1 MKWPMVKLADVCQ
14 VNPRLPKEYDET
26 QDVSFL
32 AMASVSEDGILLN
45 QETRVLSETKKGF
58 TYFERGDV
66 IVAKITPCF
75 ENGKAAYLDSLQTQV
90 GFGSTEFHVLRPNIK
105 QLDGKYLFYLIW
117 NRKFR
122 FIAER
127 IMSGSAGQKRVPAS
141 FLQNFEIPLPPLAE
155 QKRIAAILDKADAIR
170 QKRQQAIALADQFLR
185 SVFLDMFGDPV
196 TNPKG
201 WTIRKLGELIN
212 SGPTNGL
219 YKPSS
224 SYGSGTRI
232 LRIDGFY
239 DGALTS
245 QESLKRVEVSK
256 DELSRFSLPERS
268 IVINRV
274 NSPDYLGKSA
284 FIYKLDEPTVFESNM
299 MCFTV
304 DEELINPVF
313 LTQQLQ
319 MPNIK
324 QQIKNCAKD
333 AVNQSSIN
341 QQDVKSF
348 DILLPDVEEQNN
360 FESICND
367 LIQKSK
373 KIANGLSLTDNLF
386 NSLSQK
392 AFSGKL

>member
-1 MKWPMVKLADVCQ
+1 MTWPMVELGELVTIKGGGTPSKSIDAYWGGDVPWASVKDFKSRYISQ
-14 VNPRLPKEYDET
+14 T
-26 QDVSFL
+26 QDCITQAGVENS
-32 AMASVSEDGILLN
+32 ATNIIPEG
-45 QETRVLSETKKGF
+45 
-58 TYFERGDV
+58 V
-66 IVAKITPCF
+66 IVIPTRMALGKVAITACDMAINQDLKALF
-75 ENGKAAYLDSLQTQV
+75 VNDECTLDRNYLARYLESKANYIESEGKGATVKGITLDFLKS
-90 GFGSTEFHVLRPNIK
+90 IK
-105 QLDGKYLFYLIW
+105 
-117 NRKFR
+117 
-122 FIAER
+122 
-127 IMSGSAGQKRVPAS
+127 V
-141 FLQNFEIPLPPLAE
+141 PLPPLAE

-170 QKRQQAIALADQFLR
+170 LKRQQAIALADDFLR
-185 SVFLDMFGDPV
+185 SVFLDLFGDPV

-212 SGPTNGL
+212 SGPTHGL

-239 DGALTS
+239 DGVLTS

-268 IVINRV
+268 IIINRV
-274 NSPDYLGKSA
+274 NSPDYLGKCA
-284 FIYKLDEPTVFESNM
+284 FINELDEPTVFESNM

-360 FESICND
+360 FESICNE
-367 LIQKSK
+367 LIQKRK
-373 KIANGLSLTDNLF
+373 KIANGLSLTDYLF
-386 NSLSQK
+386 NSLAQK
-392 AFSGKL
+392 TFSG